1 MKSTQR
7 PRPEPRDPV
16 AAYLRRLGLTLAIAI
31 AMWLVLRPVLDSAV
45 AGGAEVLL
53 RAFEVPRV
61 TRLLPVDHRAEV
73 RRADFRSDS
82 ALPTVPLTEIHFNT
96 VVLLAL
102 FLALPRP
109 WSRRQLE
116 RLFMGATVLYAT
128 QVLNLWLHVKW
139 IYATGLG
146 EWSLAHASDL
156 WRNLIG
162 FLRYFF
168 DLPGRFSFPVVIWLA
183 LNWDEVMKLVSGRA
197 PPVPRKRGRR

>member
-1 MKSTQR
+1 LKPTPRS
-7 PRPEPRDPV
+7 RPEARDPV
-16 AAYLRRLGLTLAIAI
+16 AAYLRRLGLTLVIAI
-31 AMWLVLRPVLDSAV
+31 AVWLALRPVLDSVV

-61 TRLLPVDHRAEV
+61 TRLIPVDHRVEV
-73 RRADFRSDS
+73 RRADFRTDS

-116 RLFMGATVLYAT
+116 RLFMGASVLYAT

-146 EWSLAHASDL
+146 EWSLVHASDL

-168 DLPGRFSFPVVIWLA
+168 DLPGRFSFPVVLWLA
-183 LNWDEVMKLVSGRA
+183 FNWDLVMGLVTARRGA
-197 PPVPRKRGRR
+197 PRKRRR